1 MAPSLPILSLTNR
14 EQTTTVQAGAHLP
27 MFHREET
34 MVEVA
39 LAQPTE
45 AEMETIREET
55 RETAAVAVAMVA

>member
-14 EQTTTVQAGAHLP
+14 GQTTTVQEGALLL
-27 MFHREET
+27 MFHQEET